1 MMLPDAIAATLSRS
15 LKASASLAA
24 YLASAPNVPRASR
37 EAAQRDLADAVEALA
52 WLAEQEGVRRP
63 RVIHH
68 ARRVVDEGLRW
79 PRQVTAA
86 IAGERDGDV

>member
-24 YLASAPNVPRASR
+24 YLASAPSVPPSSQ
-37 EAAQRDLADAVEALA
+37 EAARRDLADVREALA

-68 ARRVVDEGLRW
+68 ARRVVHEGTQRVPGW
-79 PRQVTAA
+79 PRQVTA
-86 IAGERDGDV
+86 